1 MRFSLPAGLFLST
14 AGFPIETGASGIC
27 LSTVGRQLVLIWF
40 LHASLCPESDILE
53 QVKSSSWFTFL
64 GKISKSEHSR
74 IFWKLGNV
82 ICQSIRSNQHESSKK
97 SRSISCKCYFLFSS
111 RNHPAS
117 GSFAS
122 ISRFSSTAVLSIK
135 LEDLRFSTISR
146 RHSLLHLEC
155 TCQFRSTFV
164 SSLKK
169 DAFDNCLLGKM
180 D

>member
-1 MRFSLPAGLFLST
+1 MPRIRYLG
-14 AGFPIETGASGIC
+14 TGQI
-27 LSTVGRQLVLIWF
+27 LKLIYIPWQNF
-40 LHASLCPESDILE
+40 
-53 QVKSSSWFTFL
+53 QVRD
-64 GKISKSEHSR
+64 SR

-82 ICQSIRSNQHESSKK
+82 ICQSIRSNQHASSKK
-97 SRSISCKCYFLFSS
+97 SRSISRKCYFLFSS

-122 ISRFSSTAVLSIK
+122 ISRFSGTAVLSIK

-146 RHSLLHLEC
+146 RHSLLYLEC

-169 DAFDNCLLGKM
+169 TLLITVSSEKWIKISVVISISVVVWVGLRCSISTSG
-180 D
+180 DWRWV